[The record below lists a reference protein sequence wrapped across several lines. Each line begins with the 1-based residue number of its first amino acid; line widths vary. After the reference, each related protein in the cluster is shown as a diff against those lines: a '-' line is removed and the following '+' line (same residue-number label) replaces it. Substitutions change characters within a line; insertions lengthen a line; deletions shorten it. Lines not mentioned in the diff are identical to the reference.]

1 MGGFKGNMCWPKS
14 NSNEDTK
21 QKFSIARFFKQFR
34 NKDEV
39 VKDDET
45 TEMVPKSAL
54 ENNSSDNP
62 IVTTPLNTHK

>member
-1 MGGFKGNMCWPKS
+1 MCWPKS
-14 NSNEDTK
+14 NSNEDKTK

-54 ENNSSDNP
+54 EDNSGNNP
-62 IVTTPLNTHK
+62 PVTSPLNTHK